1 MPQRTS
7 SSWYDVT
14 STRIDPRRAHYE
26 GRFMAQC
33 VTCGSELHPDRAKKY
48 NYCMKPECQEK
59 NLKGLN
65 MVAIGVN
72 KSAEQY
78 LLLDEQ
84 TRNELASGKFADQRR
99 GSFGT
104 SVPTSGPGQA
114 GPGQAGPGQAG
125 PGQAGPGQTG
135 PGQAG
140 PGQAGPGQAGTATA
154 ARPARPEP
162 AQPGQ
167 PQPAQPQPA
176 QPQPGQ
182 PQPGQPQPA
191 QPQPGRPQPGQP
203 QPAQPQPEW
212 RRPAPPRPA
221 VTRAPRNPWTKSQER
236 LALLYNEQGQR
247 PEEIARKLGLST
259 YTVTQIILGSRN
271 RGKL

>member
-1 MPQRTS
+1 
-7 SSWYDVT
+7 
-14 STRIDPRRAHYE
+14 
-26 GRFMAQC
+26 MAQC
-33 VTCGSELHPDRAKKY
+33 VTCGSELHPDRAQKY

-59 NLKGLN
+59 NLKGLT
-65 MVAIGVN
+65 MVAVGVN

-84 TRNELASGKFADQRR
+84 TQNELASGKFADQRR

-104 SVPTSGPGQA
+104 SVPTSSPSEA
-114 GPGQAGPGQAG
+114 GPGQAGS
-125 PGQAGPGQTG
+125 
-135 PGQAG
+135 
-140 PGQAGPGQAGTATA
+140 ATA

-167 PQPAQPQPA
+167 T
-176 QPQPGQ
+176 
-182 PQPGQPQPA
+182 
-191 QPQPGRPQPGQP
+191 QPGRPQPGR
-203 QPAQPQPEW
+203 
-212 RRPAPPRPA
+212 RRPVPPRPA

-247 PEEIARKLGLST
+247 PEEIARKLGLTT

>member
-1 MPQRTS
+1 
-7 SSWYDVT
+7 
-14 STRIDPRRAHYE
+14 
-26 GRFMAQC
+26 MAQC
-33 VTCGSELHPDRAKKY
+33 VTCGSELHPDRAQKY

-59 NLKGLN
+59 NLKGLT
-65 MVAIGVN
+65 MVAVGVN

-84 TRNELASGKFADQRR
+84 TQNELASGKFADQRR

-104 SVPTSGPGQA
+104 SVPTSSPSEAGSGQA
-114 GPGQAGPGQAG
+114 GPGQADPGQVG
-125 PGQAGPGQTG
+125 S
-135 PGQAG
+135 
-140 PGQAGPGQAGTATA
+140 ATA

-167 PQPAQPQPA
+167 T
-176 QPQPGQ
+176 
-182 PQPGQPQPA
+182 
-191 QPQPGRPQPGQP
+191 QPGRPRPGR
-203 QPAQPQPEW
+203 

-247 PEEIARKLGLST
+247 PEEIARKLGLTT